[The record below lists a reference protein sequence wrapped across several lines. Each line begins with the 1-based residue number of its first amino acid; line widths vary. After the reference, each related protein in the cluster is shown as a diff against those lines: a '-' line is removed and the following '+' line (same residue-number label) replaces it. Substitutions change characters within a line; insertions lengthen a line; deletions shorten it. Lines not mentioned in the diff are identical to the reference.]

1 MTMDDAIQCL
11 CFFFFFSLLVDE
23 ASLGYI
29 LRYVE

>member
-11 CFFFFFSLLVDE
+11 CFFFFSLLVDE